1 MSYPTHRPRRLR
13 GDARLRNIVRET
25 RLSPENFIYPLFVE
39 EELTEAVPIKAMPG
53 QSRWP
58 VTEILRPVEEAFA
71 AGVRSFLFFGSPA
84 RKDPHGTA
92 AHDPEGPVQKALT
105 LIKKRLPEAILITD
119 VCLCAYTDHGH
130 CGIVSPDG
138 RILNDE
144 TLPHLCEMA
153 LSHVRA
159 GADMVAPSDMMD
171 GRIAAM
177 RAMLDIDGFFD
188 TPIMAYSAKFASSFY
203 GPFREAAHS
212 APQFGDRRTYQM
224 DVANAREAITEMEL
238 DFDEGADILMVKPAM
253 SSLDIIRVAR
263 DRFPCPL
270 AAYQVSG
277 EYSMIKA
284 AAANGWL
291 DEKAVMMES
300 LLTIR
305 RAGAD
310 LILTYFAAEA
320 ARILKQ
326 A

>member
-39 EELTEAVPIKAMPG
+39 EELKEAVPISAMPG

-58 VTEILRPVEEAFA
+58 VAEIIRPVEEAFA
-71 AGVRSFLFFGSPA
+71 AGVRSFLFFGSPD
-84 RKDPHGTA
+84 RKDRTGTA
-92 AHDPEGPVQKALT
+92 AHASDGCVQRALE
-105 LIKKRLPEAILITD
+105 LIKKRLPEALLITD

-130 CGIVSPDG
+130 CGVPGPDG
-138 RILNDE
+138 TILNDE

-159 GADMVAPSDMMD
+159 GADIVAPSDMMD
-171 GRIAAM
+171 GRIGAM
-177 RAMLDIDGFFD
+177 RATLDIDGFSHI
-188 TPIMAYSAKFASSFY
+188 PIMSYAAKFASSFY

-224 DVANAREAITEMEL
+224 DVANAREALMEMEL

-253 SSLDIIRVAR
+253 TALDILRVAR

-291 DEKAVMMES
+291 DEKSAMLES
-300 LLTIR
+300 LLSIK

-310 LILTYFAAEA
+310 LILTYFATEA
-320 ARILKQ
+320 SKALKQ
-326 A
+326 S